1 MSLLSNLKIRSRI
14 LLALALPVLGL
25 LFFAGE
31 SVLEKRQV
39 SGEMQRLTTLADLAP
54 TISALVH
61 ELQKE
66 RGTSAGFI
74 GGKGQK
80 FQKKLSD
87 QRQESD
93 IRHGQLQQA
102 LKKFPTDDFS
112 DVLKDKIATAQAALG
127 QLSDKREQVS
137 ALELSIPQMA
147 GYYTPT
153 IAKMLSI
160 IEEMAVLSHDAEI
173 TGRIAAYTAFLQAK
187 ERAGIER
194 AMGSGGFSAGA
205 FKPVIYRKFLQLIAM
220 QETFL
225 SRFRVFATNEQ
236 ITFLKETVQ
245 GPAVDE
251 VNRMRKIAIESPVT
265 GSTAGTEGP
274 YWFDTITKKINLL
287 KTVENK
293 IAADLVAEADAI
305 RADAETAF
313 YTLLIAVLVLLALTI
328 VIVMQIVAGITGPV
342 RNLTDVMTALSNGDH
357 TVTVHGAGR
366 GDEIGEMATSVEV
379 FKSGLQEAERLNE
392 ERRAGQ
398 EEKIRRQQKLEEY
411 IQDFELTIISVLDGL
426 SNADSAMRDTAFE
439 MNEISMNT
447 KGQSASVASSAEQA
461 SSNVET
467 VASAADELSASISE
481 ISTQVSNA
489 STSANEAVNEADDTS
504 RKIAILEDN
513 VSKIGEFVGLINDIA
528 DQTNMLALN
537 ATIEAA
543 RAGEAGKGFAVVA
556 QEVKQL
562 ANQTSKATEEI
573 AKQIAEVQNSTSA
586 SVGAISSVSKTIAT
600 VSEISA
606 SISAAVEEQS
616 AATNEIARNVEEAAT
631 GTQNVSSEITHVVQS
646 AERAEGASEKIGN
659 ASQALSE
666 QAGVLRTKVTE
677 FLQKVQFDTSKQ
689 DSDLVSWSDELAFG
703 VDQIDNDHRQLLG
716 LVNRLY
722 RFMKTKASPQ
732 DIDKAFQEL
741 QEYTRTHFA
750 AEEQIM
756 QDMSYAKYD
765 EHKKA
770 HDAFCQRVE
779 DMYARYKS
787 GEMSGEVDLTG
798 LLGNW
803 WVNHIL
809 SFDKELAQAIKS

>member
-14 LLALALPVLGL
+14 LLALALPVVGL
-25 LFFAGE
+25 LFFASE
-31 SVLEKRQV
+31 TVLEKRQV
-39 SGEMQRLTTLADLAP
+39 SDEMQRLTTLAGLAP
-54 TISALVH
+54 TVSALVH

-80 FQKKLSD
+80 FQKKLTD

-102 LKKFPTDDFS
+102 LKKFPTDEFS
-112 DVLKDKIATAQAALG
+112 DILKEKITTAQTALG
-127 QLSDKREQVS
+127 QLSDKRAQVS
-137 ALELSIPQMA
+137 ALELSVPQMA

-153 IAKMLSI
+153 IAKLLSI
-160 IEEMAVLSHDAEI
+160 IEEMAVLSSNADI

-194 AMGSGGFSAGA
+194 AMGSGGFSAGEFRPA
-205 FKPVIYRKFLQLIAM
+205 IYRKFLQLIAM

-225 SRFRVFATNEQ
+225 SRFRIFATNEQ
-236 ITFLKETVQ
+236 IAFLKETVQ

-251 VNRMRKIAIESPVT
+251 VSRMRKIAIESSVT
-265 GSTAGTEGP
+265 GSTEGVEGA

-293 IAADLVAEADAI
+293 IAADLVAEAEAI
-305 RADAETAF
+305 RMSAETAF
-313 YTLLIAVLVLLALTI
+313 YTLSVGILVLLALTV
-328 VIVMQIVAGITGPV
+328 VIVMKIVNGIVTPV

-357 TVTVHGAGR
+357 SVTVHGVGR

-392 ERRAGQ
+392 ERRVEQ
-398 EEKIRRQQKLEEY
+398 EEKLRRQQKLEEY

-426 SNADSAMRDTAFE
+426 SNADTAMRDTAFE

-631 GTQNVSSEITHVVQS
+631 GTQNVSSEIAHVVAS

-677 FLQKVQFDTSKQ
+677 FLQKVQFDKNKQ
-689 DSDLVSWSDELAFG
+689 DNDLVTWSDDLAFG
-703 VDQIDNDHRQLLG
+703 IEQIDNDHRQLLS

-722 RFMKTKASPQ
+722 RFMKTKASTQ
-732 DIDKAFQEL
+732 DIDKAFREL

-756 QDMSYAKYD
+756 QEMSYAKYD

-779 DMYARYKS
+779 DMYGRYKS
-787 GEMSGEVDLTG
+787 GEMSGEVDLSG

-803 WVNHIL
+803 WVNHIM